1 MPRVMKPLSSLFLLF
16 AFVTASAATVSVGTS
31 RLDNVLVNR
40 EARAAASVVSANAPV
55 VTSQVSALVSEVLHD
70 VGASVKKGNL
80 IVRLDDDNARLALGQ
95 ARAALKALE
104 AQLVE
109 AQARAAN
116 GEELLE
122 RNFISDEELIARQAA
137 LAVVEANRDGQKVAV
152 EAAELDLAR
161 TKIVAPFDAVIL
173 ARHAQVGGYV
183 QPGSPIVTLTQ
194 SKNREIEAEVDAK
207 YLQTIGDVDS
217 FVFESRS
224 RRWPAR
230 LLRMSNV
237 LDPNS
242 GTLTARFAFSDDA
255 APIGSSGQIVWN
267 ELEGVVPVDLIVQR
281 DTRLGVFIVEGS
293 VARFVPVDGAQQGR
307 PAAVSLP
314 GDTMIVTRG
323 QRRLQD
329 GDTVEVVGE

>member
-1 MPRVMKPLSSLFLLF
+1 MPRIMRLLPSLALLF
-16 AFVTASAATVSVGTS
+16 AFVTASADTVSVSTS
-31 RLDNVLVNR
+31 RLDDVLVNR
-40 EARAAASVVSANAPV
+40 EARAAATVVSANAPV
-55 VTSQVSALVSEVLHD
+55 VTSQVSALVADVVHD
-70 VGASVKKGNL
+70 VGASIKKGDV
-80 IVRLDDDNARLALGQ
+80 IVRLDDDNARLALEQ
-95 ARAALKALE
+95 ARATLAALE

-109 AQARAAN
+109 ARARAAN

-122 RNFISDEELIARQAA
+122 RNFISDEELIARNAA

-161 TKIVAPFDAVIL
+161 TRITAPFDAVIL

-183 QPGSPIVTLTQ
+183 QPGSPVVTLTQ
-194 SKNREIEAEVDAK
+194 SKDPEISAEIDAK
-207 YLQTIGDVDS
+207 YLASIPAVDR

-224 RRWPAR
+224 AQWPAR

-242 GTLTARFAFSDDA
+242 GTLTARFAFEDRA

-267 ELEGVVPVDLIVQR
+267 ELEGVVPVELIVQR
-281 DTRLGVFIVEGS
+281 SDTLGVFVVEAGR
-293 VARFVPVDGAQQGR
+293 ARFAPVKGAQQGR
-307 PAAVSLP
+307 PAAIDLP
-314 GDTMIVTRG
+314 GDTRIVIRG

-329 GDTVEVVGE
+329 GDSVEVIGE

>member
-1 MPRVMKPLSSLFLLF
+1 MPRIMRSVLSLVVLCLI
-16 AFVTASAATVSVGTS
+16 ATASAATVSVSTS
-31 RLDNVLVNR
+31 RLDDVLVNR
-40 EARAAASVVSANAPV
+40 EARAAATVVSANAPV
-55 VTSQVSALVSEVLHD
+55 VTSQVAALVSEVAYD
-70 VGASVKKGNL
+70 VGASVKKGDL
-80 IVRLDDDNARLALGQ
+80 IVKLDDDNARLALAR

-109 AQARAAN
+109 ARARAAN

-152 EAAELDLAR
+152 AVAELELSR
-161 TKIVAPFDAVIL
+161 TNITAPFDAIVL
-173 ARHAQVGGYV
+173 KRHAQVGGYV
-183 QPGSPIVTLTQ
+183 QPGTPIVTLTQ
-194 SKNREIEAEVDAK
+194 SKNREIEAEVDAR
-207 YLQTIGDVDS
+207 YLETIGGVDS
-217 FVFESRS
+217 FVYESRS

-230 LLRMSNV
+230 LLRISDV
-237 LDPNS
+237 VDPNS
-242 GTLTARFAFSDDA
+242 GTLTGRFAFTDQT

-281 DTRLGVFIVEGS
+281 DDRLGIFVIDGGR
-293 VARFVPVDGAQQGR
+293 ARFAPIDGAQQGR
-307 PAAVSLP
+307 PAAIDLP

>member
-1 MPRVMKPLSSLFLLF
+1 MPRTMKRLLSLFLLLSF
-16 AFVTASAATVSVGTS
+16 ATSSAATVSVSTT
-31 RLDNVLVNR
+31 RLDDVLVNR

-70 VGASVKKGNL
+70 VGASVKKGDL

-95 ARAALKALE
+95 ARAALQALE

-116 GEELLE
+116 GEELLK

-137 LAVVEANRDGQKVAV
+137 LAVVEANRDGQRVAV

-161 TKIVAPFDAVIL
+161 TRIVAPFDAVIL
-173 ARHAQVGGYV
+173 VRHAQVGGYV

-194 SKNREIEAEVDAK
+194 STNREIEAEVDAK
-207 YLQTIGDVDS
+207 YLETIGGVDS

-230 LLRMSNV
+230 LLRLSTV
-237 LDPNS
+237 LDPSS
-242 GTLTARFAFSDDA
+242 GTLTARFAFVDKA
-255 APIGSSGQIVWN
+255 APIGSSGQVVWN

-281 DTRLGVFIVEGS
+281 DSRLGVFVIDGT

-307 PAAVSLP
+307 PAAINLP
-314 GDTMIVTRG
+314 AGTMIVTRG